1 MNQQIKYRNRYNS
14 PKGITIVALVVTIVI
29 MLILVGVTVTI
40 AINGGLIGT
49 AKDSK
54 EETRYTQVLAEKEM
68 WESEKRSTDR
78 FGIQVETLEEFVNRL
93 KDNKLLTEKEAEQA
107 KQNLKVTIAKKIIYL
122 SKDKVLAD
130 SGLWEATIDKK
141 TQQAILTKYK
151 GTGELLKDVVVP
163 NAIEKDGIEYEVIQ
177 IGNGDK
183 VAEFEGEITISEGI
197 TTAGQNAFYFCRGI
211 TKVNLPTS
219 LKQIQYQAFRGTTNL
234 KSISLPKGL
243 EVLGNRA
250 FNASGITSIVIPGT
264 VKTVEVNAFLQ
275 SYIEQAT
282 IEDGVE
288 ILDSA
293 AFRLCGLKEITIP
306 GSVKEIKDSCFSEI
320 LGLSKVT
327 INNGV
332 EKIDGGAFYGTAI
345 KEIEIPASVLTIDD
359 SAFSGCGKIQTIN
372 VAIDN
377 QNYSS
382 QNDSLY
388 NKDKTKIIRYPSGKK
403 GNKDTEFEVPSTVKE
418 IGNSCFS
425 SCGNLGKI
433 KITSNVEKLAT
444 SSFVNQGILTEINVV
459 SENQYYSSEDGV
471 LFNKDKTE
479 FIKWPQGKS
488 LEEYTVPGTVKT
500 IKGGSFHVSNI
511 KSIIIPPSVE
521 KMESYAFQSTRA
533 TKIVCQEQDGK
544 GVKEIGY
551 RCFYLSNLIE
561 ISLPSTLEKLDGEA
575 FRGSDY
581 LKKITINKPEN
592 SLSGK
597 PWNASASVII
607 EWTGE

>member
-1 MNQQIKYRNRYNS
+1 MKTKS
-14 PKGITIVALVVTIVI
+14 GITLIALTITIVI
-29 MLILVGVTVTI
+29 MLILVGVTATI

-54 EETRYTQVLAEKEM
+54 EETRYAQVLAEKEM

-78 FGIQVETLEEFVNRL
+78 FGIQPETLDKFVDRL
-93 KDNKLLTEKEAEQA
+93 KSNKLLTEKEAEQA

-130 SGLWEATIDKK
+130 SGLWETTIDKK

-177 IGNGDK
+177 IGNGNK

-197 TTAGQNAFYFCRGI
+197 TTVGSLAFYFCGGI

-219 LKQIQYQAFRGTTNL
+219 LKQINWQAFRGTTNL

-243 EVLGNRA
+243 EVLQERA
-250 FNASGITSIVIPGT
+250 FNASGITSIVIPGS
-264 VKTVEVNAFLQ
+264 VKTVGALAFFQ
-275 SYIEQAT
+275 SYIEKAT

-293 AFRLCGLKEITIP
+293 AFRSCGLKEITIP

-320 LGLSKVT
+320 WGLSKVT

-345 KEIEIPASVLTIDD
+345 KEIEIPASVSTIDD
-359 SAFSGCGKIQTIN
+359 SAFSNCGKIQTIN

-403 GNKDTEFEVPSTVKE
+403 DTEFEVPSTVKE

-425 SCGNLGKI
+425 SCENLVEI
-433 KITSNVEKLAT
+433 LITSNVEKLAT
-444 SSFVNQGILTEINVV
+444 SSFANQGKMKAINVV
-459 SENQYYSSEDGV
+459 SENKYYSSEDGV
-471 LFNKDKTE
+471 LLNKDKTE

-488 LEEYTVPGTVKT
+488 LTEYTVPETVKT
-500 IKGGSFHVSNI
+500 IKASSFYASNI

-521 KMESYAFQSTRA
+521 KMESYVFDRSGM

-544 GVKEIGY
+544 GIKEIGY
-551 RCFYLSNLIE
+551 RCFYLTGLIE
-561 ISLPSTLEKLDGEA
+561 ASLPSTLEKLDGEA
-575 FRGSDY
+575 FRGSY
-581 LKKITINKPEN
+581 SLKKITINKPEN

>member
-1 MNQQIKYRNRYNS
+1 
-14 PKGITIVALVVTIVI
+14 
-29 MLILVGVTVTI
+29 MLILGGVTATI

-54 EETRYTQVLAEKEM
+54 EETRYAQVLAEKEM

-78 FGIQVETLEEFVNRL
+78 FGIQPETLDKFVDRL
-93 KDNKLLTEKEAEQA
+93 KSNKLLTEKEAEQA

-177 IGNGDK
+177 IGNGNK

-197 TTAGQNAFYFCRGI
+197 TTVGSLAFYFCRDI

-219 LKQIQYQAFRGTTNL
+219 LKQINWQAFRGTTNL

-243 EVLGNRA
+243 EVLQERA
-250 FNASGITSIVIPGT
+250 FNASGITSIVIPGS
-264 VKTVEVNAFLQ
+264 VKTVGALAFFQ
-275 SYIEQAT
+275 SYIEKAT

-293 AFRLCGLKEITIP
+293 AFSQCGLKEITIP

-320 LGLSKVT
+320 WGLSKVT

-359 SAFSGCGKIQTIN
+359 SAFSDCGKIQTIN

-403 GNKDTEFEVPSTVKE
+403 DTEFEVPSTVKE

-433 KITSNVEKLAT
+433 QITSNVEKLAT
-444 SSFVNQGILTEINVV
+444 SSFVNQGNLTEINVV

-488 LEEYTVPGTVKT
+488 LTEYTVPRTVKT
-500 IKGGSFHVSNI
+500 IKASSFYASNI

-521 KMESYAFQSTRA
+521 KMESYVFDRSGI

-551 RCFYLSNLIE
+551 RCFYLTGLIE
-561 ISLPSTLEKLDGEA
+561 ASLPSTLEKLDGEA
-575 FRGSDY
+575 FRGSY
-581 LKKITINKPEN
+581 SLKKITINKPEN

>member
-93 KDNKLLTEKEAEQA
+93 KGNKLLTEKEAEQA

-122 SKDKVLAD
+122 SKDKVVAN

-177 IGNGDK
+177 IGNGNK

-197 TTAGQNAFYFCRGI
+197 TTVGSSAFCECKDI

-219 LKQIQYQAFRGTTNL
+219 LKQIQYQGFRQTTNL

-243 EVLGNRA
+243 EVLGGRA

-264 VKTVEVNAFLQ
+264 VKTVGVLAFFQ
-275 SYIEQAT
+275 SYIEKAT

-293 AFRLCGLKEITIP
+293 AFRSSGLKEITIP

-320 LGLSKVT
+320 WGLSKVT

-359 SAFSGCGKIQTIN
+359 SAFSGCGMIQT
-372 VAIDN
+372 
-377 QNYSS
+377 
-382 QNDSLY
+382 
-388 NKDKTKIIRYPSGKK
+388 
-403 GNKDTEFEVPSTVKE
+403 
-418 IGNSCFS
+418 
-425 SCGNLGKI
+425 
-433 KITSNVEKLAT
+433 
-444 SSFVNQGILTEINVV
+444 INVV

-479 FIKWPQGKS
+479 FIEWPQGKS
-488 LEEYTVPGTVKT
+488 LTEYTVPGTVKT
-500 IKGGSFHVSNI
+500 IKASSFYASNI

-521 KMESYAFQSTRA
+521 KVESYAFQSTRA

-551 RCFYLSNLIE
+551 RCFYLTDLIE
-561 ISLPSTLEKLDGEA
+561 VSLPSTLEKLDGEA
-575 FRGSDY
+575 FGGSY
-581 LKKITINKPEN
+581 SLKKITINKPEN

>member
-1 MNQQIKYRNRYNS
+1 
-14 PKGITIVALVVTIVI
+14 
-29 MLILVGVTVTI
+29 MLILVGVTATI

-49 AKDSK
+49 AKDSM
-54 EETRYTQVLAEKEM
+54 EETRYAQVLAEKEM

-78 FGIQVETLEEFVNRL
+78 FGIQPETLDKFVDRL
-93 KDNKLLTEKEAEQA
+93 KSNKLLTEKEAEQA

-177 IGNGDK
+177 IGNGNK

-197 TTAGQNAFYFCRGI
+197 TTVGQNAFLLCRDI

-219 LKQIQYQAFRGTTNL
+219 LKQINWQAFRQTTNL

-243 EVLGNRA
+243 EVLQERA
-250 FNASGITSIVIPGT
+250 FNASGITSIVIPGS
-264 VKTVEVNAFLQ
+264 VKTVGALAFFQ
-275 SYIEQAT
+275 SYIEKAT

-293 AFRLCGLKEITIP
+293 AFRSCGLKEITIP

-320 LGLSKVT
+320 WGLSKVT

-359 SAFSGCGKIQTIN
+359 SAFSGCGMIQTIN

-403 GNKDTEFEVPSTVKE
+403 DTEFEVPSTVKE

-433 KITSNVEKLAT
+433 QITSNVEKLAT
-444 SSFVNQGILTEINVV
+444 SSFVNQGKLTEINVV
-459 SENQYYSSEDGV
+459 GENQYYSSEDGV

-488 LEEYTVPGTVKT
+488 LTEYTVPETVKT
-500 IKGGSFHVSNI
+500 IKATSFHASNI

-544 GVKEIGY
+544 GIKEIGY
-551 RCFYLSNLIE
+551 RCFYLTGLIE
-561 ISLPSTLEKLDGEA
+561 VSLPSTLEKLDGEA
-575 FRGSDY
+575 FGGSY
-581 LKKITINKPEN
+581 NLKKITINKPEN
-592 SLSGK
+592 SLPGK
-597 PWNASASVII
+597 PWGASASVII

>member
-122 SKDKVLAD
+122 SKDKVVAN

-177 IGNGDK
+177 IGNGNK

-197 TTAGQNAFYFCRGI
+197 TTVGQSAFYCKGI

-219 LKQIQYQAFRGTTNL
+219 LKQIQYQAFRETTNL

-250 FNASGITSIVIPGT
+250 FNASGITSIVIPGS
-264 VKTVEVNAFLQ
+264 VKTVGALAFFQ
-275 SYIEQAT
+275 SYIEKAT

-293 AFRLCGLKEITIP
+293 AFRSSGLKEITIP

-320 LGLSKVT
+320 WGLSKVT

-359 SAFSGCGKIQTIN
+359 SAFSGCGMIQTIN

-403 GNKDTEFEVPSTVKE
+403 DTEFEVPSTVKE

-425 SCGNLGKI
+425 SCGNLKKI
-433 KITSNVEKLAT
+433 QITSNVEKLAT

-488 LEEYTVPGTVKT
+488 LTEYTVPRTVKT
-500 IKGGSFHVSNI
+500 IKASSFYESNI

-521 KMESYAFQSTRA
+521 KMESYVFDRTSA

-544 GVKEIGY
+544 GVKEIGN
-551 RCFYLSNLIE
+551 RCFYLTGLIE
-561 ISLPSTLEKLDGEA
+561 VSLPSTLEKLDGEA
-575 FRGSDY
+575 FRASY
-581 LKKITINKPEN
+581 SLKKITINKPEN

>member
-93 KDNKLLTEKEAEQA
+93 KNNKLLTEKEAEQA

-122 SKDKVLAD
+122 SKDKVVAN

-177 IGNGDK
+177 IGNGNK

-197 TTAGQNAFYFCRGI
+197 TTVGSSAFCECKDI

-219 LKQIQYQAFRGTTNL
+219 LKQIQYQGFRQTTNL

-243 EVLGNRA
+243 EVLGGRA

-264 VKTVEVNAFLQ
+264 VKTVGVLAFFQ
-275 SYIEQAT
+275 SYIEKAT
-282 IEDGVE
+282 IEEGVE
-288 ILDSA
+288 ILESS
-293 AFRLCGLKEITIP
+293 AFRQCGLKEITIP

-320 LGLSKVT
+320 WGLSKVT

-332 EKIDGGAFYGTAI
+332 EKIDGGAFYYTAI
-345 KEIEIPASVLTIDD
+345 KEIEIPASVSTIDD
-359 SAFSGCGKIQTIN
+359 SAFSNCGKIQTIN

-388 NKDKTKIIRYPSGKK
+388 NKDKTKIIRYPSGKE
-403 GNKDTEFEVPSTVKE
+403 DTEFEVPSTVKE

-425 SCGNLGKI
+425 SCGNLVKI
-433 KITSNVEKLAT
+433 QITSNVEKLAT
-444 SSFVNQGILTEINVV
+444 SSFVNQGNLKEINVV
-459 SENQYYSSEDGV
+459 SENKYYSSEDGV
-471 LFNKDKTE
+471 LLNKDKTE

-488 LEEYTVPGTVKT
+488 LTEYTVPETVKT
-500 IKGGSFHVSNI
+500 IKATSFHASNI

-544 GVKEIGY
+544 GIKEIGY
-551 RCFYLSNLIE
+551 RCFYLTGLIE
-561 ISLPSTLEKLDGEA
+561 VSLPSTLEKLDGEA
-575 FRGSDY
+575 FRGSY
-581 LKKITINKPEN
+581 NLKKITINKPEN
-592 SLSGK
+592 SLPGK
-597 PWNASASVII
+597 PWGASASVII